1 MKTYKNIV
9 VHLHVIQVIA
19 TQFIL
24 LKLIINIKEKDS
36 KDKKKNINDMIKI
49 LFSLDLHY
57 DEKDIHNE
65 LLADLITG
73 YFGKYG
79 KTKGNIV
86 RWRMHFRKYCPL
98 PSQQEC
104 SVIENF
110 NYLERSGLIAVGK
123 YDILENIFRFVD
135 ERALRNIKDA
145 SQMINAIKSTSSDAR
160 GMYLYMT
167 LFLLLFFL
175 LVV

>member
-1 MKTYKNIV
+1 M
-9 VHLHVIQVIA
+9 A
-19 TQFIL
+19 G
-24 LKLIINIKEKDS
+24 LII
-36 KDKKKNINDMIKI
+36 
-49 LFSLDLHY
+49 
-57 DEKDIHNE
+57 
-65 LLADLITG
+65 G

-79 KTKGNIV
+79 KAKRNNV
-86 RWRMHFRKYCPL
+86 KWKMHFRKYCPL